1 MPVSNIHGN
10 IKASNIFIESSGQN
24 ANYEPIVILSDRV
37 TMSQPTNDQFAFA
50 NVIHELVSGMRIICF
65 DNDRILYH

>member
-10 IKASNIFIESSGQN
+10 IKAANIFIESSGQN

-37 TMSQPTNDQFAFA
+37 TVNQPTNDQFAFA
-50 NVIHELVSGMRIICF
+50 NVIHELVCGMRIICF